1 MCLLLTSHSYSF
13 SKHICVQHKVCLIL
27 LSLPLSLSLSVF
39 EPIVL
44 SFFLPLSRP
53 SVCLQFTTVLRFFL
67 LTSLSSSAHC
77 CCRTFFIVFLS
88 LFRSVLELFQ
98 SVYFFFPFL
107 LVKSFTSSLSVF
119 LCLPFVCLSFC
130 PVPFMRECV
139 AWMRWKTTR
148 TNNFFSNNN
157 IKTTTTKQQQQLECY
172 GAAMP
177 K

>member
-1 MCLLLTSHSYSF
+1 M
-13 SKHICVQHKVCLIL
+13 
-27 LSLPLSLSLSVF
+27 
-39 EPIVL
+39 
-44 SFFLPLSRP
+44 SFFLLLSRP

-119 LCLPFVCLSFC
+119 LCLPFCLFVFLSLSFHARMC
-130 PVPFMRECV
+130 GLDEVE
-139 AWMRWKTTR
+139 
-148 TNNFFSNNN
+148 NNSNKQLFQQQQHQNNN
-157 IKTTTTKQQQQLECY
+157 NKTTTTTWMLRSSNAEMKNIFFPLRS
-172 GAAMP
+172 
-177 K
+177 